1 MKKSLLIVVLFA
13 LPFVHFLAESH
24 AETTTMNQTAE
35 VDWERVNWKEK
46 TYKNYHPLSPED
58 AEIMWKRVQ
67 KEPQFQA
74 LPQVFKDL
82 IGESKDM
89 YELSDADVNTFE
101 IGKKGSGR
109 LFASNLLGISF
120 FKHGTVG
127 GLYVDTLKLKVCKFV
142 DEPVETLAVNPQTK
156 KPYVSLSK
164 NFLWWLKDDDLAYV
178 KAFAEVL
185 NRNIHYLGSSPV
197 PRLDMTRA
205 KQGAYIGMSMW
216 PLSLVQPQ
224 KMYEARKKDIARSPE
239 QVKEYFAKGD
249 EVTYRLQ
256 NILGT
261 PLYNPHAFAPE
272 AGIHG
277 SGGNCYGHPTPM
289 FLGVNV
295 VSLAQAYQ
303 LTSPKWVFS
312 FAYKR
317 YFGSVVESCKVMRSG
332 MESEL
337 SAQDKKSAR
346 GRAVKEV
353 VKQTEKY
360 LSQIEAAAA
369 KCIENADKVYLN
381 PPKTLLTAK

>member
-1 MKKSLLIVVLFA
+1 
-13 LPFVHFLAESH
+13 
-24 AETTTMNQTAE
+24 MNQTAE
-35 VDWERVNWKEK
+35 VDWETVNWKEGMR
-46 TYKNYHPLSPED
+46 KNRHPLSPED
-58 AEIMWKRVQ
+58 AETMWKRIQ

-82 IGESKDM
+82 VEHNKEM

-101 IGKKGSGR
+101 IGKKGNGTLFRSHLLYIGFFKYGTAGR
-109 LFASNLLGISF
+109 LD
-120 FKHGTVG
+120 
-127 GLYVDTLKLKVCKFV
+127 VDTLRLKVFKFI

-178 KAFAEVL
+178 KAFTEVV
-185 NRNIHYLGSSPV
+185 NRNIHYLGSAPV
-197 PRLDMTRA
+197 PRLDMKRV
-205 KQGAYIGMSMW
+205 KRGEYIGMSMW

-224 KMYEARKKDIARSPE
+224 KMYEECKKYIARSPE

-256 NILGT
+256 NTLGT
-261 PLYNPHAFAPE
+261 PLYNPRTFAPE
-272 AGIHG
+272 ARRYGFG
-277 SGGNCYGHPTPM
+277 SDCYGHPTPM

-295 VSLAQAYQ
+295 VSLAQADQ

-346 GRAVKEV
+346 GRAVSEV
-353 VKQTEKY
+353 VKQAEKY
-360 LSQIEAAAA
+360 LSQLEKAAA